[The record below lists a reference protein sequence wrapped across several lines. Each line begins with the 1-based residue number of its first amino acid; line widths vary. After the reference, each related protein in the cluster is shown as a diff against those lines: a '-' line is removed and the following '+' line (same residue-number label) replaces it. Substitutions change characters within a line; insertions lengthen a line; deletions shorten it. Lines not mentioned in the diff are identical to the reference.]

1 MFKLPI
7 PRTLAAAALA
17 LSLSACGPAAPAGPP
32 PLEGAAIG
40 GPFELVNG
48 QGQTV
53 RWSDFDGKWR
63 MVYFGYTWCPD
74 VCPFDLTR
82 MMRGYRDWA
91 AENPDLADDVVPI
104 FISIDPERD
113 TPEKIAEYTP
123 KFGPELVGLTGT
135 PEAVRQAADAFSVF
149 YDRGPDDPQVGYK
162 MQHTN
167 AAYLMDRQGNPI
179 ALLPVDESPEG
190 VAEQLRQWVR

>member
-7 PRTLAAAALA
+7 PRTLAAVALA
-17 LSLSACGPAAPAGPP
+17 LSLAACGPAAPAGPP

-123 KFGPELVGLTGT
+123 KFGAELVGLTGT

-167 AAYLMDRQGNPI
+167 AAYLMDRQGKPI